1 MAVGVRERSAFI
13 AFWLLVCAAAMA
25 GAAGAQPVF
34 YTYPLAFNPAKAKLA
49 LEEKGI
55 KYTEKKIDIFGG
67 QSLEPWYLKLNP
79 AGSAP
84 MLVVGD
90 ESITESSDIIRWA
103 DKQGEP
109 LGGSAVDRPFVEAWL
124 QKVDA
129 WDGNLFAAVNTGA
142 AGVIKFSTQFKINVA
157 KSHAKRNPDMAEL
170 YTKKIA
176 ALERVIAEPNDA
188 AAVERNHKQLIVL
201 LDEAEA
207 RLEARKFIGGDQYS
221 AADAI
226 FTPVLYRVNH
236 VKIAK
241 ELTDPRP
248 NVKRYYDELR
258 LRPSYKK
265 AFCIA
270 DSGVGTAKTVL
281 PALGRIF
288 IAKLTKKY

>member
-1 MAVGVRERSAFI
+1 MVLEAEPSRI
-13 AFWLLVCAAAMA
+13 
-25 GAAGAQPVF
+25 GA
-34 YTYPLAFNPAKAKLA
+34 T
-49 LEEKGI
+49 
-55 KYTEKKIDIFGG
+55 
-67 QSLEPWYLKLNP
+67 
-79 AGSAP
+79 
-84 MLVVGD
+84 LVVGG

-109 LGGSAVDRPFVEAWL
+109 LGGSAVDRPFVEAWI

-142 AGVIKFSTQFKINVA
+142 AGVIKLSTQYKINVA
-157 KSHAKRNPDMAEL
+157 KAHAKRNPDMAEL

-176 ALERVIAEPNDA
+176 GLERVIAEPNDA
-188 AAVERNHKQLIVL
+188 AAVERNHKQLMVL

-207 RLEARKFIGGDQYS
+207 RLEGRKFIGGDEYS

-241 ELTDPRP
+241 QLTDPRP
-248 NVKRYYDELR
+248 NVKRYYDEVR

-265 AFCIA
+265 AFSVA

-281 PALGRIF
+281 PALGKIF